1 MENINIDELVT
12 MYNEGMS
19 LVQIGEKV
27 GFSKTTIQRNI
38 SQNGYVRDK
47 ETKKYIKIVP
57 SETNDNYGTINN
69 GNDENNNLRKKIKN
83 EKQEKFISRT
93 YAISEDMERAIKIKS
108 AIEGKKPI
116 DVVREALESYVDEKY
131 FNM

>member
-1 MENINIDELVT
+1 MENININDLVT

-19 LVQIGEKV
+19 LMQIGEKV
-27 GFSKTTIQRNI
+27 GLSKTTIQRKI
-38 SQNGYVRDK
+38 VQSGYVRDNK
-47 ETKKYIKIVP
+47 TKKYIKIVP
-57 SETNDNYGTINN
+57 SETNNNDGTINN
-69 GNDENNNLRKKIKN
+69 KSNENNNLVKTNKK
-83 EKQEKFISRT
+83 EKQQKFISRT
-93 YAISEDMERAIKIKS
+93 YAISEEMERAIKIKS